1 MNEWNGMRWE
11 WEAAGRGEEKRREV
25 RREESIISKPI
36 NDQRCQVLALAAKD
50 SCALSLLF
58 LPAITQMIRGNRSR
72 AS

>member
-50 SCALSLLF
+50 SCAL
-58 LPAITQMIRGNRSR
+58 
-72 AS
+72 